1 MLIVTGTKRSG
12 TSMWM
17 QVLIAAGFP
26 IIGEAF
32 PMRWEQTIKAA
43 NPEGFY
49 ESHLRRGIYYRTNPH
64 PKTGAYL
71 FPEQVQ
77 GHAVKVFIPGL
88 TRSDRAFIG
97 KVIASVREWREY
109 ESSIAR
115 LYAIEDA
122 SRRAEGKG
130 ELIPE
135 ERMPGALEW
144 WAENFALVRDIAV
157 RRYPVH
163 VQSYEGLLADPERVI
178 RDVLKW
184 VGKGDAD
191 RAVAAVKPEHRT
203 QRRPESTT
211 VEPAIAEVF
220 DQFYAA
226 LHAGKGLEAALLQ
239 KLNETNEVLAPRIHA
254 VQLRLREQGRRRQ
267 ALRAR
272 LRREQLAA
280 GKPPPESPE
289 ESSHDDEDE
298 ADGPA

>member
-1 MLIVTGTKRSG
+1 MIIVTGTKRSG

-17 QVLIAAGFP
+17 QILIAAGFP

-43 NPEGFY
+43 NPDGFY

-77 GHAVKVFIPGL
+77 HHGVKVFVPGL
-88 TRSDRAFIG
+88 IRSDRAYIG

-115 LYAIEDA
+115 LYAIEDE
-122 SRRAEGKG
+122 SRRGEGKG
-130 ELIPE
+130 DLIPE

-144 WAENFALVRDIAV
+144 WADNFMLVRDIAV

-163 VQSYEGLLADPERVI
+163 VQSYEGLLGDHERVI
-178 RDVLKW
+178 HDVLKW
-184 VGKGDAD
+184 IGKGETEPAI
-191 RAVAAVKPEHRT
+191 AAVKPHNQT
-203 QRRPESTT
+203 QRRPTSDT

-220 DQFYAA
+220 DAFYAA
-226 LHAGKGLEAALLQ
+226 LHAGKGLEASLLT
-239 KLNETNEVLAPRIHA
+239 KLNETNEILAPRIHA
-254 VQLRLREQGRRRQ
+254 VQMRLREQGRKRAQ
-267 ALRAR
+267 LRAK
-272 LRREQLAA
+272 LRREQIEA
-280 GKPPPESPE
+280 GKPAPESVE
-289 ESSHDDEDE
+289 ATSHDDEDE
-298 ADGPA
+298 AEAV